1 MFDAPLWRD
10 YFVMVG
16 GGGAALTGLVFVAMS
31 MHLSDIASD
40 PTHRHRARTIL
51 TALTD
56 VFVRCGLVLM
66 GGQAARAV
74 GAEIFV
80 VLVGVEIFVFRSLSE
95 ALRGSGA
102 AQPGVL
108 FRSLNEALRGSGAAQ
123 PGVLFRSLNE
133 AFRGSGAAQPGVLFR
148 TLGYAA
154 CLIIEQTGA
163 AILFFG
169 HTWGLYAVGV
179 GMMASFLFIVSGAW
193 LLLV

>member
-1 MFDAPLWRD
+1 MFDAPIWRD

-16 GGGAALTGLVFVAMS
+16 GGAAALTGLVFVAMS
-31 MHLSDIASD
+31 LHLSDIVSD
-40 PTHRHRARTIL
+40 PRHRHRARTIL

-66 GGQAARAV
+66 GGQTTRAV
-74 GAEIFV
+74 GVELFV
-80 VLVGVEIFVFRSLSE
+80 VLVGVEVVVLRSLNQ
-95 ALRGSGA
+95 ALRGNGA
-102 AQPGVL
+102 AKPGVL
-108 FRSLNEALRGSGAAQ
+108 C
-123 PGVLFRSLNE
+123 RSLNE
-133 AFRGSGAAQPGVLFR
+133 AFRGSGPAQAGVLFR

-154 CLIIEQTGA
+154 CLIIEQAGA

-193 LLLV
+193 LLLVAVESPARRPTQ

>member
-31 MHLSDIASD
+31 LHLSDIVAD

-66 GGQAARAV
+66 GGQTARA
-74 GAEIFV
+74 
-80 VLVGVEIFVFRSLSE
+80 VGVEIFVMLVIVEVVVLRSLHE
-95 ALRGSGA
+95 ALSDSAGA
-102 AQPGVL
+102 QHGVL
-108 FRSLNEALRGSGAAQ
+108 S
-123 PGVLFRSLNE
+123 
-133 AFRGSGAAQPGVLFR
+133 R
-148 TLGYAA
+148 TLGYAV
-154 CLIIEQTGA
+154 CLIIEQIGA

-193 LLLV
+193 LLLVGVESPTRRVTP

>member
-16 GGGAALTGLVFVAMS
+16 GGAAALTGLVFVAMS
-31 MHLSDIASD
+31 LHLADIAAN
-40 PTHRHRARTIL
+40 PAHRHRARTIL

-66 GGQAARAV
+66 GGQSARAV
-74 GAEIFV
+74 GAELFV
-80 VLVGVEIFVFRSLSE
+80 VIVGVELVVLRSLSQ
-95 ALRGSGA
+95 ALRSSGA
-102 AQPGVL
+102 EQYGV
-108 FRSLNEALRGSGAAQ
+108 R
-123 PGVLFRSLNE
+123 
-133 AFRGSGAAQPGVLFR
+133 FR

-169 HTWGLYAVGV
+169 HTWGLYAVGA

-193 LLLV
+193 LLLVAVESPARRGAG

>member
-31 MHLSDIASD
+31 QHLTDIASN

-51 TALTD
+51 TALTA
-56 VFVRCGLVLM
+56 VFVRCALVLM
-66 GGQAARAV
+66 GGQTARA
-74 GAEIFV
+74 
-80 VLVGVEIFVFRSLSE
+80 VGVEIFVVIVGVEVTVFRSLNE
-95 ALRGSGA
+95 ALRGSGVP
-102 AQPGVL
+102 QRGVL
-108 FRSLNEALRGSGAAQ
+108 FRSLNEALRPSGAAQ
-123 PGVLFRSLNE
+123 R
-133 AFRGSGAAQPGVLFR
+133 GVLFR

-169 HTWGLYAVGV
+169 HAWGLYAVGA
-179 GMMASFLFIVSGAW
+179 GMMTSFLFIVSGAW
-193 LLLV
+193 LLLVGVDSEARRTTT

>member
-16 GGGAALTGLVFVAMS
+16 GGAAALTGLVFVAMS
-31 MHLSDIASD
+31 LHLSDIVSNPA
-40 PTHRHRARTIL
+40 HRHRSRTIL

-66 GGQAARAV
+66 GGQTARAV
-74 GAEIFV
+74 GVELFV
-80 VLVGVEIFVFRSLSE
+80 VLVGVEVLVLRSLDH
-95 ALRGSGA
+95 ALRSSGP
-102 AQPGVL
+102 AQYGV
-108 FRSLNEALRGSGAAQ
+108 R
-123 PGVLFRSLNE
+123 
-133 AFRGSGAAQPGVLFR
+133 FR

-193 LLLV
+193 LLLVAVESPARRPTL

>member
-16 GGGAALTGLVFVAMS
+16 GGAAALTGLVFVAMS
-31 MHLSDIASD
+31 LHLSDIASN
-40 PTHRHRARTIL
+40 PAHRHRARTIL
-51 TALTD
+51 AALTD

-66 GGQAARAV
+66 GGQTARA
-74 GAEIFV
+74 
-80 VLVGVEIFVFRSLSE
+80 VGVEIFIVIVGVEVVVLRSLNG
-95 ALRGSGA
+95 ALRDSGA
-102 AQPGVL
+102 AQHGVL
-108 FRSLNEALRGSGAAQ
+108 S
-123 PGVLFRSLNE
+123 
-133 AFRGSGAAQPGVLFR
+133 R

-154 CLIIEQTGA
+154 CLIIEQAGA

-193 LLLV
+193 LLLVAVDSQAQPSTP

>member
-31 MHLSDIASD
+31 QHLSDIASD

-51 TALTD
+51 TALTA
-56 VFVRCGLVLM
+56 VFVRCALVLM
-66 GGQAARAV
+66 GGQSARA
-74 GAEIFV
+74 
-80 VLVGVEIFVFRSLSE
+80 VGVEIFVVIVGVEVTVFRSLNE
-95 ALRGSGA
+95 ALRGSGEE
-102 AQPGVL
+102 QPGVL
-108 FRSLNEALRGSGAAQ
+108 FRSLNEALRGSGAEQ
-123 PGVLFRSLNE
+123 R
-133 AFRGSGAAQPGVLFR
+133 GVLFR

-193 LLLV
+193 LLLVGVDSQARRPAP

>member
-1 MFDAPLWRD
+1 VFDAPLWRD

-31 MHLSDIASD
+31 QHLSDIASN

-51 TALTD
+51 TALTA
-56 VFVRCGLVLM
+56 VFVRCALVLM
-66 GGQAARAV
+66 GGQSARA
-74 GAEIFV
+74 
-80 VLVGVEIFVFRSLSE
+80 VGVEIFVVIV
-95 ALRGSGA
+95 
-102 AQPGVL
+102 GVEVTV

-123 PGVLFRSLNE
+123 RGVLFRSLNE
-133 AFRGSGAAQPGVLFR
+133 ALRGSDTAQRGVLFR

-193 LLLV
+193 LLLVAVESPARRPAP

>member
-31 MHLSDIASD
+31 QHLSDIASD

-51 TALTD
+51 IALTA
-56 VFVRCGLVLM
+56 VFVRCALVLM
-66 GGQAARAV
+66 GGQTARA
-74 GAEIFV
+74 
-80 VLVGVEIFVFRSLSE
+80 VGVEIFVVIVGVEVVVRSLTE

-102 AQPGVL
+102 AQRGVL

-123 PGVLFRSLNE
+123 
-133 AFRGSGAAQPGVLFR
+133 AGVLFR
-148 TLGYAA
+148 TLGYVA

-193 LLLV
+193 LLLVGVDSQARHPTP